1 MSILEFSRPIKPSA
15 RASALVFESP
25 VSRALLTLLDQI
37 APTDTTVLV
46 TGETGTGKEVV
57 ARYLHDHSARARG
70 PFLAV
75 NCGALSA
82 SLLDSELFGYERGA
96 FTGALATRPGWFEA
110 ANEGTLFLDEVADLP
125 LEGQVKLLRVLQER
139 EVVRVG
145 GRRAAQVDV
154 RLIAATN
161 ANLQSAVAAGRFRED
176 LFYRLHVAHVALAP
190 MRDRREDILPLA
202 RSFLARHASRFG
214 FLDAQLT
221 DSASEKLV
229 RHDWPG
235 NIRELENVIQR
246 SLLSS
251 AAGRVD
257 AEHVR
262 LLPAATPAPVSA
274 PGALRPT
281 VPFSEP
287 PVVGARPA
295 ANANH
300 IDEARA
306 ALERALRVLLESG
319 QPNLLEEIDAVVFRA
334 AYDVAQENQVRTA
347 RLLGISR
354 NIVRSRLMR
363 HGLIAPDS
371 RRSSSAD
378 GGPDEACGPV
388 SVTRSGSIPTA
399 W

>member
-57 ARYLHDHSARARG
+57 ARYLHDHSARSRG

-221 DSASEKLV
+221 DTACEKLV

-251 AAGRVD
+251 PAGRVD

-262 LLPAATPAPVSA
+262 LLPAAPPVSA
-274 PGALRPT
+274 PGVSRPIVAL
-281 VPFSEP
+281 SAP

-295 ANANH
+295 ANASH
-300 IDEARA
+300 LDEARA
-306 ALERALRVLLESG
+306 ALERALRVLIESG
-319 QPNLLEEIDAVVFRA
+319 QPNVLEEIDAVIFRA
-334 AYDVAQENQVRTA
+334 AFDVAQENQVRTA

-371 RRSSSAD
+371 RRSSSGD

-388 SVTRSGSIPTA
+388 SVTRSGSIPTT

>member
-25 VSRALLTLLDQI
+25 VSRALLTLLDRI

-57 ARYLHDHSARARG
+57 ARYLHDHSARAGG

-96 FTGALATRPGWFEA
+96 FTGALAMRPGWFEA

-190 MRDRREDILPLA
+190 IRDRREDILPLA
-202 RSFLARHASRFG
+202 GSFLSRHASRFG

-221 DSASEKLV
+221 DMACEKLV

-251 AAGRVD
+251 SAGRVE

-262 LLPAATPAPVSA
+262 LVPAVPPVSA
-274 PGALRPT
+274 PGGPHPTAAL
-281 VPFSEP
+281 SEP

-306 ALERALRVLLESG
+306 GLERALRVLLDSG
-319 QPNLLEEIDAVVFRA
+319 QPNVLEEIDAIVFRA
-334 AYDVAQENQVRTA
+334 AYDLAQENQVRTA

-371 RRSSSAD
+371 RRSGDRGAD
-378 GGPDEACGPV
+378 ETCGPV